1 MGAPF
6 GQRQP
11 SRPSASQLRA
21 ARRSLIESGQE
32 HPDLPAGPGQRTGT
46 AGTAGDRLDVPL
58 QQLDPRLSRSWLRS
72 SRAGL
77 PPQGRGTA
85 VPHASASQ
93 LARAL
98 EEQQELV
105 AHAGPV
111 MEYLYEQTRDSGSMV
126 ILADARGMLLHALGD
141 LSFVDRAE
149 RVALRPGANWHE
161 HVRGTNAIGTA
172 LVDRSATVI
181 HGAEHYLDRNG
192 FLTCAAAPILAPDG
206 ELVGVLDISGDHRS
220 GHPHTLGLVR
230 TGARL
235 IEQRLFDARHHS
247 SLRLRFHRR
256 AEGIG
261 TLTEGLLALSLDS
274 WVMGANG
281 TALEWLG
288 LRPSQIQ
295 GVRLGSLM
303 ELENADWT
311 RWLQHLDH
319 RPRQLLSATYGPV
332 WARLEPGPAARP
344 VVVAGLAPTP
354 APTPMPAPAPVGA
367 PPSLPAEQAP
377 APQRNDRP
385 ASRPRDALARLDQGD
400 ARQAHALERVRR
412 LRDPAIALL
421 LQGECGVGKEGFAR
435 AWHSSRGAGASPF
448 HLIRCP
454 GLAPGALLDALDGLA
469 PLETGSTVYF
479 DEVGELAA
487 NEQLQLLHWLGR
499 REAGTAQTD
508 SAPARTFVACG
519 TRRQLA
525 DEVQAGR
532 FRGDLYYQL
541 NGLLI
546 HLPPVRERSDLH
558 ALVQRLLD
566 ELAPGRNLRLDDETR
581 DCFDR
586 FDWPGNLRQLHN
598 ALRAAVHLLEPQEQ
612 AIGLRHLPDDLL
624 PATPVSGAAT
634 SALPPL
640 SANALQQVTALT
652 ISRVVEEC
660 GGNLSEAARRLGIG
674 RNTLYRKLRALGLE

>member
-1 MGAPF
+1 
-6 GQRQP
+6 
-11 SRPSASQLRA
+11 
-21 ARRSLIESGQE
+21 
-32 HPDLPAGPGQRTGT
+32 
-46 AGTAGDRLDVPL
+46 
-58 QQLDPRLSRSWLRS
+58 LRS

-206 ELVGVLDISGDHRS
+206 ELVGALDISGDHRS

-230 TGARL
+230 AGARL

-261 TLTEGLLALSLDS
+261 TLTEGLLALSLDG

-311 RWLQHLDH
+311 LWLQHLDH
-319 RPRQLLSATYGPV
+319 RPRQLLSAAYGPV

-354 APTPMPAPAPVGA
+354 GAHTDARTGTGWCAPVASRRSSTCATEERPACSIPTPGRPGPAGPGRCPPGPCPGTGAPT
-367 PPSLPAEQAP
+367 
-377 APQRNDRP
+377 
-385 ASRPRDALARLDQGD
+385 ARSGHRSAAAGGVRGWQG
-400 ARQAHALERVRR
+400 
-412 LRDPAIALL
+412 
-421 LQGECGVGKEGFAR
+421 GF
-435 AWHSSRGAGASPF
+435 
-448 HLIRCP
+448 CP
-454 GLAPGALLDALDGLA
+454 GLAQQPRRRDPTVSPDPLPWPGA
-469 PLETGSTVYF
+469 
-479 DEVGELAA
+479 
-487 NEQLQLLHWLGR
+487 R
-499 REAGTAQTD
+499 
-508 SAPARTFVACG
+508 SA
-519 TRRQLA
+519 
-525 DEVQAGR
+525 AGR
-532 FRGDLYYQL
+532 TGRPG
-541 NGLLI
+541 
-546 HLPPVRERSDLH
+546 PPGERCHGVL
-558 ALVQRLLD
+558 
-566 ELAPGRNLRLDDETR
+566 
-581 DCFDR
+581 
-586 FDWPGNLRQLHN
+586 
-598 ALRAAVHLLEPQEQ
+598 
-612 AIGLRHLPDDLL
+612 
-624 PATPVSGAAT
+624 
-634 SALPPL
+634 
-640 SANALQQVTALT
+640 
-652 ISRVVEEC
+652 
-660 GGNLSEAARRLGIG
+660 
-674 RNTLYRKLRALGLE
+674 